1 MAVGVGA
8 MLNLFSPIDYQSS
21 VNPNKSDQ
29 PNKSA
34 TSKGAVFS
42 DWEASEMESLKCVYP
57 LVNDII
63 NLMEHIESTF
73 DKNIGRGFTTIS
85 VINNVKDRDKTTLF
99 SGKKIRFELPKQF
112 MYPILAAF
120 RANVRYDEAN
130 KKVGWYEKPELVFD
144 KCKAKLFE
152 DLSRTYKSTY
162 HNEINRTSKDS
173 NLWRILYLNV
183 HSAVDEAAV
192 WKEYGIDP

>member
-1 MAVGVGA
+1 
-8 MLNLFSPIDYQSS
+8 
-21 VNPNKSDQ
+21 
-29 PNKSA
+29 
-34 TSKGAVFS
+34 
-42 DWEASEMESLKCVYP
+42 MESLKYVYP

-99 SGKKIRFELPKQF
+99 LGKKMRFELPKQF

-120 RANVRYDEAN
+120 RADVRYDEAS
-130 KKVGWYEKPELVFD
+130 KKVGWFEKPELVFD
-144 KCKAKLFE
+144 RCKTKLFE

-183 HSAVDEAAV
+183 QTCLDKTGV
-192 WKEYGIDP
+192 WKEYGVNP